1 MRGGRIVS
9 LGKYNK
15 KAQTWSVDL
24 VLGVV
29 IFLLIVVII
38 YSLIAS
44 KPSKETQLRDDADKI
59 YLYLNENENNKNIPH
74 LINGS
79 TISEDELSELYN
91 TSYEQLKSELGIN
104 SDFCIVVIS
113 ENNAI
118 VTVDGKT
125 SIGNGK
131 DVLIG
136 PNTYCGET

>member
-1 MRGGRIVS
+1 MSINRQ
-9 LGKYNK
+9 NK

-44 KPSKETQLRDDADKI
+44 NPSNKTELRDDADKI
-59 YLYLNENENNKNIPH
+59 YLYLNENENSKDISN

-79 TISEDELSELYN
+79 EISEDELIELYN
-91 TSYEQLKSELGIN
+91 MDYDELKAKLGIT
-104 SDFCIVVIS
+104 SDFCIVLIS
-113 ENNAI
+113 DNNAI
-118 VTVDGKT
+118 VTVDGKH
-125 SIGNGK
+125 SIGNGE

-136 PNTYCGET
+136 PNTYCGDT